1 MKAINL
7 DNHRTIIKQ
16 NFKLKEPQ
24 KITSYLVKSSAK
36 SKVSTLKIKS
46 LRLIHFLFGGFKWVN
61 SNKITKVYKPLSD
74 QLKSQLDILAKKD
87 SLTDEEKNEAIKTKD
102 KILDVVKLFDNTT
115 FKKNV
120 EGFMNVKQWEDLLTK
135 NGIAPPLP
143 PPAAP
148 PPPPLGWRP
157 PRLRAATEPEVT
169 EPEAPSGRIKKKADE
184 HKKEMDQKLGE
195 GTTETLKNGL
205 ENLKKAFH
213 PEGEDDSDTEEEV
226 DFGTTQE
233 PSADTTGATQV
244 LADQAAL
251 LDNLGDITKSSKV
264 QEMIKKAEQNNSG
277 AVDDDGSDSDWEQE
291 PEMD

>member
-1 MKAINL
+1 MKTINL

-36 SKVSTLKIKS
+36 SKASTLKIKS

-143 PPAAP
+143 PPVAP
-148 PPPPLGWRP
+148 PPPPLGWKP
-157 PRLRAATEPEVT
+157 PRLRATTEPEVSET
-169 EPEAPSGRIKKKADE
+169 QAPSGGIKKKAEE
-184 HKKEMDQKLGE
+184 HKKKVDEVNGE
-195 GTTETLKNGL
+195 GTTEALKKGL
-205 ENLKKAFH
+205 ENRKNAFH
-213 PEGEDDSDTEEEV
+213 PEGEDDSDTEGEV
-226 DFGTTQE
+226 DFGTTQN
-233 PSADTTGATQV
+233 PNADATGATQV

-251 LDNLGDITKSSKV
+251 LDNLGDIAKSSKV
-264 QEMIKKAEQNNSG
+264 QEMIKKAEQNNP
-277 AVDDDGSDSDWEQE
+277 AAADDDGNDSDWEQE
-291 PEMD
+291 TEVD

>member
-36 SKVSTLKIKS
+36 SKASTLKIKS

-87 SLTDEEKNEAIKTKD
+87 ALTDEEKNEAIKTKD

-143 PPAAP
+143 PPDAP
-148 PPPPLGWRP
+148 PPPPLGWKP
-157 PRLRAATEPEVT
+157 PRLRAATEPEVPET
-169 EPEAPSGRIKKKADE
+169 EASSGGIKKKADE

-226 DFGTTQE
+226 DFGTT
-233 PSADTTGATQV
+233 PSSDATGAAQI

-251 LDNLGDITKSSKV
+251 LDNLGDIAKSSKV
-264 QEMIKKAEQNNSG
+264 QEMIKKAEQNNP
-277 AVDDDGSDSDWEQE
+277 AAADDDGSDSDWEQE
-291 PEMD
+291 PEVD